1 MLVESRIFVDL
12 RHLGFGDFTRE
23 DAANAAAAGVDVQHD
38 LGGLVE
44 VHAEEADQYV
54 DHEVHRGV
62 VVVQQQDGIKRRPR
76 HLRLAG
82 LHGNAVLVFL
92 VVVGW
97 SGHRLIIATA
107 ARCPAGVGSYGS
119 TDFESL
125 AGPAAVPPRPGL
137 DARPAPAMDAPARR
151 WAKCR
156 VHPAADPHLSYR
168 EGRFWQPDV
177 TVATVVVDGGR
188 LLCVEEHANGGLVL
202 NQPAGH
208 LEPDESLEQA
218 ALRETREETGW

>member
-1 MLVESRIFVDL
+1 RWGWPPGFPRPGHGFLVGPSSSSRKSPGVGRARWDSAFRARASGLLHGAQQRVLVESRIFVDL

-156 VHPAADPHLSYR
+156 VHPAAD
-168 EGRFWQPDV
+168 
-177 TVATVVVDGGR
+177 
-188 LLCVEEHANGGLVL
+188 
-202 NQPAGH
+202 
-208 LEPDESLEQA
+208 
-218 ALRETREETGW
+218 